1 MESSPGTYAI
11 VLTPNSERS
20 IKIGKLGML
29 KLQAGYYI
37 YVGSAF
43 GPGGLAARIAH
54 HKRISQRPRWHIDYL
69 RTAAEIIELWY
80 TYDSRPME
88 HDWAETLAG
97 AKGAW
102 APFPGFGSSDC
113 NCKAH
118 LYFFKSISNQS
129 RRSRLFAAAC
139 APDSRIMKKYSLK
152 IQKVQTRRNEMAKV
166 LYEKRGNIAFVTLN
180 RPSRQYMRCR
190 RSPGDVVNRR
200 THRRPKSFAGQ
211 HGFQSC
217 AP

>member
-118 LYFFKSISNQS
+118 LYFFKSKPTIASF
-129 RRSRLFAAAC
+129 RRRLRTRFK
-139 APDSRIMKKYSLK
+139 DHE
-152 IQKVQTRRNEMAKV
+152 KVFFENTKGTNKE
-166 LYEKRGNIAFVTLN
+166 E
-180 RPSRQYMRCR
+180 
-190 RSPGDVVNRR
+190 
-200 THRRPKSFAGQ
+200 
-211 HGFQSC
+211 
-217 AP
+217 